1 MKKNLVLMLLACIAA
16 WNMGCNNAPQKPA
29 DATNDTMAAKVAEYA
44 SFVLNTDTSVLTPNE
59 KKMIPLLLEAAALM
73 DDIFWKQAYGDKQ
86 ALLSSLTDSMQH
98 AFAVINYGPW
108 ERLNDNK
115 PFVKGVG
122 AKPAGAMFYP
132 ADMTK
137 EEFDAL
143 KDSKKADLYTIIKR
157 KDDKSLEVVPYHVA
171 YSEELTKASALVK
184 QAAALAEDAGLKKYL
199 ELRAEA
205 LLSDDYFPSDMA
217 WMDMRTNGIDFVI
230 GPIETYEDQVYGYKA
245 AYESYVLVKDKE
257 WSSKVLKL
265 AALLP
270 KLQQSLPV
278 DAVYKKESPG
288 SSSDLGVYDALYYA
302 GDCNAGSK
310 TIAINLP
317 NDPKVQAVKGSRR
330 LQLKNSMKAKFD
342 KILLPIANLVIDKE
356 QQHYVKFDAFFENVM
371 FHEIAHGLG
380 MNNTITNKGTV
391 RDALKDTY
399 TSLEESKADILG
411 LYLITELNKMGE
423 FKDKDLMENYVTF
436 LAGIFRSVR
445 FGASSA
451 HGKAN
456 MIRFNYFQEQ
466 GAFVYDKPSK
476 TYKVDFEKMKL
487 AMNGLTALIL
497 KIQGDGDYDAAQKLI
512 AEKGI
517 ISPELQENLDEIGQA
532 GIPRDIVFKQ
542 GLSFYAR

>member
-1 MKKNLVLMLLACIAA
+1 MKKNIVIVLLSCVAI
-16 WNMGCNNAPQKPA
+16 WNIGCNNAPQKPA

-59 KKMIPLLLEAAALM
+59 KKMLPLLIEAAALM

-86 ALLSSLTDSMQH
+86 TLLSSLTDSMQH

-143 KDSKKADLYTIIKR
+143 KDPKKADLYTVIKR

-171 YSEELTKASALVK
+171 YGEELTKASALVK

-205 LLSDDYFPSDMA
+205 LLNDDYFPSDMA
-217 WMDMRTNGIDFVI
+217 WMDMRTNGVDFVI

-257 WSSKVLKL
+257 WSNKVLRF

-278 DAVYKKESPG
+278 DAAYKMESPG
-288 SSSDLGVYDALYYA
+288 TSSDLGVYDALYYA

-317 NDPKVQAVKGSRR
+317 NDPKVQAEKGSRR

-517 ISPELQENLDEIGQA
+517 ISSELQENLDEIGQA

-542 GLSFYAR
+542 GLGFYAR

>member
-1 MKKNLVLMLLACIAA
+1 M
-16 WNMGCNNAPQKPA
+16 
-29 DATNDTMAAKVAEYA
+29 
-44 SFVLNTDTSVLTPNE
+44 
-59 KKMIPLLLEAAALM
+59 
-73 DDIFWKQAYGDKQ
+73 
-86 ALLSSLTDSMQH
+86 
-98 AFAVINYGPW
+98 
-108 ERLNDNK
+108 
-115 PFVKGVG
+115 
-122 AKPAGAMFYP
+122 
-132 ADMTK
+132 
-137 EEFDAL
+137 
-143 KDSKKADLYTIIKR
+143 
-157 KDDKSLEVVPYHVA
+157 
-171 YSEELTKASALVK
+171 
-184 QAAALAEDAGLKKYL
+184 
-199 ELRAEA
+199 RAEA
-205 LLSDDYFPSDMA
+205 LLNDDYFASDMA

-245 AYESYVLVKDKE
+245 AYEAYVLVKDKE
-257 WSSKVLKL
+257 WSNKVLKL

-270 KLQQSLPV
+270 KLQKTLPV
-278 DAVYKKESPG
+278 DEVYKKESPG
-288 SSSDLGVYDALYYA
+288 SSSDLGVYEALYYA

-317 NDPKVQAVKGSRR
+317 NDPKVQEVKGSRR
-330 LQLKNSMKAKFD
+330 LQLKNSMQAKFD

-380 MNNTITNKGTV
+380 MNNTINGKGMV

-411 LYLITELNKMGE
+411 LFLITKLNEMGE

-466 GAFVYDKPSK
+466 GAFVYDKASK

-487 AMNGLTALIL
+487 AMDNLTAIIL
-497 KIQGDGDYDAAQKLI
+497 KIQGDGDYAAAQKLI

-517 ISPELQENLDEIGQA
+517 IGPELQENLDEISQT
-532 GIPRDIVFKQ
+532 GIPRDIIFNQ
-542 GLSFYAR
+542 GLSYYAR

>member
-59 KKMIPLLLEAAALM
+59 KKMLPLLLEAAALM
-73 DDIFWKQAYGDKQ
+73 DDIFWKQAYGDKN

-143 KDSKKADLYTIIKR
+143 KDPKKTDLYTIIKR

-245 AYESYVLVKDKE
+245 AFEAYVLVKDKE

-278 DAVYKKESPG
+278 DAAYKKESPG

-466 GAFVYDKPSK
+466 GAFVFNKASK

-487 AMNGLTALIL
+487 AMNGLTSLIL

-517 ISPELQENLDEIGQA
+517 ISPDLQANLDEIGQA

-542 GLSFYAR
+542 GLAFYAR